1 MAGMPGMT
9 ATPAAAES
17 GPGAGIRLQALFA
30 QHTVL
35 AADMMRARARRDP
48 DFAQAA
54 EVALTRNTQALGE
67 LVGSLFGADAGRSF
81 ATLWT
86 GHITQLF
93 AYADAAAAPAAEQGP
108 AKAKARSQ
116 LSSLEQQLASLLT
129 GASQGRLKASDA
141 QQGIAMHVNELLG
154 QADAFAAGDY
164 AKADAAY
171 QQGYEHAFTMGGQ
184 LASVLLPAADVKT
197 LATPDWQLRQGLT
210 QLLGEHVSLVIASM
224 RAASGDPADF
234 TALGGELNTNTKAL
248 AGAVGTLYGPAAA
261 QGFQSLWADH
271 VDALMAYTVASK
283 RNDAQGM
290 AAAEKQLGAFEPAL
304 AKLLAGATHSAIGAS
319 ALAHAYAMHDQL
331 LVREVSAFQ
340 AKDYTTA
347 HDLGYQA
354 YDEMYDVSGQLSHAI
369 SISLAGGLPKG
380 GSQTGGGGMREVVG
394 RR

>member
-1 MAGMPGMT
+1 MTSPRPLVVAVLLVALGGVAGCDHGGSASASSAAAISAAPSASPAAAAASPAPSASGSMAGMPGMT

-30 QHTVL
+30 QHAVL

-116 LSSLEQQLASLLT
+116 LVSLEQQLASLLS
-129 GASQGRLKASDA
+129 GASNGRLKPADA
-141 QQGIAMHVNELLG
+141 QQGIAMHVDELLG

-184 LASVLLPAADVKT
+184 LATVLLPAADVKT

-210 QLLGEHVSLVIASM
+210 QLLGDHVALVIASM

-234 TALGGELNTNTKAL
+234 TALGSELNSNTKAL
-248 AGAVGTLYGPAAA
+248 AGAVGTLYGAR
-261 QGFQSLWADH
+261 G
-271 VDALMAYTVASK
+271 
-283 RNDAQGM
+283 
-290 AAAEKQLGAFEPAL
+290 
-304 AKLLAGATHSAIGAS
+304 
-319 ALAHAYAMHDQL
+319 
-331 LVREVSAFQ
+331 
-340 AKDYTTA
+340 
-347 HDLGYQA
+347 
-354 YDEMYDVSGQLSHAI
+354 GQ
-369 SISLAGGLPKG
+369 GLP
-380 GSQTGGGGMREVVG
+380 VAVG
-394 RR
+394 RPRGRPHGLHGRLEEERRSRGRPRPRSDWGSSSPRSPSSSPGPRTPRSAPRRSPTPMRCTTHCSSAR